1 MCNDHRMH
9 EQKKR
14 SYVGNQKNGTDK
26 AYDTNQKRV
35 VTTILSASSFRLKLS
50 LLWLD
55 LGVGGSSGLATVSTA
70 AAEVDAF
77 SFPSLPNAPPS
88 SGLDAGFSIFSSS
101 FRSERF
107 NG

>member
-1 MCNDHRMH
+1 MWKC
-9 EQKKR
+9 E
-14 SYVGNQKNGTDK
+14 
-26 AYDTNQKRV
+26 RV

-55 LGVGGSSGLATVSTA
+55 LGVVGSSGLATVSTA
-70 AAEVDAF
+70 AEVDAL

-88 SGLDAGFSIFSSS
+88 SGLNDSFSPFSSS

-107 NG
+107 